1 MRFIIP
7 TPSRSPGAASV
18 GKTRSWFQFFFALE
32 DRSRQEPDLRFQ
44 ISSGFQISTAH
55 TRSQISDLL
64 GHGGFT
70 HANLAVSCLF
80 CVASAANLWISD
92 LDFRYPEDFGS
103 SNCMQDLRFWI
114 SRRFRLKSWG
124 FGESKISDFTCPR
137 LGFQTDAPPENL
149 SGKTRL
155 LVVQSTNDNWLH
167 VH

>member
-1 MRFIIP
+1 MG
-7 TPSRSPGAASV
+7 TGGTYSRGCI
-18 GKTRSWFQFFFALE
+18 TREKQTLISIFFALE

-64 GHGGFT
+64 GHGGFI

-114 SRRFRLKSWG
+114 SRRF
-124 FGESKISDFTCPR
+124 
-137 LGFQTDAPPENL
+137 
-149 SGKTRL
+149 
-155 LVVQSTNDNWLH
+155 
-167 VH
+167 